1 MAFGGGGVG
10 VVTASDGCLGGGCGV
25 GTVMWSGG
33 GRAAAVSRAAGG
45 VGVVVASGGLGLVE
59 V

>member
-1 MAFGGGGVG
+1 M
-10 VVTASDGCLGGGCGV
+10 VTASDGCLGGGCGV